1 MAQITALQVENRQLT
16 ECVSRLEEELAL
28 ARLHRYAARSEKHI
42 DRVFN
47 EAEEA
52 GVGDKIFD
60 EIDAAVDLP
69 DTGLSPTGK
78 SVGKKR
84 GRKPLPSSL
93 PRERVE
99 YDIPDDQK
107 VCPCCTGR
115 MHRMGE
121 SLTEQTHIEA
131 KAKVVQNVRFKYACR
146 NCERTGINT
155 PIVIAPMPV
164 QPLPGSIATPSTLAF
179 VLAHKYVD
187 GTPLYRL
194 AQAVERAGATITR
207 GALGHWVI
215 GASERHLLR
224 IYDVLKLRLG
234 CQALIHG
241 DETTV
246 QVLKEKDK
254 EASSTSYM

>member
-16 ECVSRLEEELAL
+16 ERVSRLEEELAL
-28 ARLHRYAARSEKHI
+28 ARLHRYAPRSEKHI

-52 GVGDKIFD
+52 AVGDKNFD

-121 SLTEQTHIEA
+121 SLTEQLHIEV

-146 NCERTGINT
+146 NCDRTGINT

-164 QPLPGSIATPSTLAF
+164 QPLPGSIATPSTLAS
-179 VLAHKYVD
+179 A
-187 GTPLYRL
+187 P
-194 AQAVERAGATITR
+194 
-207 GALGHWVI
+207 
-215 GASERHLLR
+215 HLR
-224 IYDVLKLRLG
+224 
-234 CQALIHG
+234 CT
-241 DETTV
+241 ET
-246 QVLKEKDK
+246 
-254 EASSTSYM
+254 AAA